1 MTAIHLNNVRKS
13 FGTFD
18 VIKGVDLE
26 ISPGEFMVF
35 VGPSGCGKSTLLRLI
50 AGLEDITS
58 GTLAFDDKVVNSL
71 TPSQRGIA
79 MVFQSYALYP
89 HMTVFDNMA
98 FGLKLAKGE
107 AGEIKRRVHEAAE
120 MLQIT
125 DLSRPSAETAF
136 RRSAAAC
143 CHWPGHCSRSESVSF

>member
-1 MTAIHLNNVRKS
+1 MSKAKELTNDGNSICNNVRKS

-26 ISPGEFMVF
+26 ISPSEFMVF

-89 HMTVFDNMA
+89 HMTVYRQH
-98 FGLKLAKGE
+98 GIRPETGQGR
-107 AGEIKRRVHEAAE
+107 AGRDQAA
-120 MLQIT
+120 
-125 DLSRPSAETAF
+125 RA
-136 RRSAAAC
+136 
-143 CHWPGHCSRSESVSF
+143 